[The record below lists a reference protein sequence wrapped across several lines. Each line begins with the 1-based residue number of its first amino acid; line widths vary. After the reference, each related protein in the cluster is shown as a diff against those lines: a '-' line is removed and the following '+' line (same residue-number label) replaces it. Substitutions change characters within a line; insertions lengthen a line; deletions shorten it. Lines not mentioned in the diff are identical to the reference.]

1 VYIVGEPIEQGT
13 SQSLR
18 PKNFC
23 PFLEGPVRGDQGRAT
38 FVALAE
44 HFEEE
49 LGTRLGERHEAQ
61 LIDDQQFVA
70 GDLLRTY
77 LLFVAFATVII
88 GHTRKG
94 ISA

>member
-1 VYIVGEPIEQGT
+1 MGVERAVADHGGAPDVII
-13 SQSLR
+13 LR
-18 PKNFC
+18 
-23 PFLEGPVRGDQGRAT
+23 LEGPVRGDQGRAT